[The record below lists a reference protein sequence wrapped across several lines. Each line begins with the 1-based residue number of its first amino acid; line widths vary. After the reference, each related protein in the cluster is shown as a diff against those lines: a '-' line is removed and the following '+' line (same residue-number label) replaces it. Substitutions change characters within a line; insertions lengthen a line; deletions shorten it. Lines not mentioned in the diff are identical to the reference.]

1 MKKKSIKEN
10 EPGTAASEADAD
22 VLAEVFGKA
31 DSVAMF
37 GDGEVHL
44 SKVQLMRVLD
54 KVKSLEEARE
64 YFECLATRQQKLK
77 QLVNRTSSR
86 FQRFVNLNEGSKLVY
101 HAAFME
107 MELGEIHYIS
117 NLSDVTV
124 DEMAELLFRNCQ
136 MSQVYRD
143 AVVKAY
149 QLCKKAGIDKGDI
162 QKIV

>member
-1 MKKKSIKEN
+1 MEKKKKTDLS
-10 EPGTAASEADAD
+10 ADASKSD
-22 VLAEVFGKA
+22 ADALAEIFGKA

-37 GDGEVHL
+37 GDGDVRL
-44 SKVQLMRVLD
+44 SKVQLKRVID
-54 KVKSLEEARE
+54 KVGSLEEARE
-64 YFECLATRQQKLK
+64 YFERLSTRQQKLK
-77 QLVNRTSSR
+77 QLVDRTSSR
-86 FQRFVNLNEGSKLVY
+86 VQRFVNLNEGSKLVY

-117 NLSDVTV
+117 NLSDVTTG
-124 DEMAELLFRNCQ
+124 DMAELLFRNCQ

>member
-1 MKKKSIKEN
+1 MKNKTTKETESSADVSKS
-10 EPGTAASEADAD
+10 DAD
-22 VLAEVFGKA
+22 VLAEILGRA
-31 DSVAMF
+31 DAVAMF

-44 SKVQLMRVLD
+44 SKAQLNRVLG
-54 KVKSLEEARE
+54 KCSSLEEARE

-77 QLVNRTSSR
+77 QLVDRTSSR
-86 FQRFVNLNEGSKLVY
+86 FQRFVNLNEGTKFVY

-117 NLSDVTV
+117 NLSDVTE